1 MFGPAHAQDRVQ
13 EGSQFGRWRPRID
26 KSWQGQ
32 PSGAFMLV
40 CETFEFG
47 FDCQRR
53 IRKSNLVDSRYDYSQ
68 CKTVIAFC
76 AHRL

>member
-1 MFGPAHAQDRVQ
+1 
-13 EGSQFGRWRPRID
+13 
-26 KSWQGQ
+26 
-32 PSGAFMLV
+32 MLV

-47 FDCQRR
+47 FDCQPR
-53 IRKSNLVDSRYDYSQ
+53 IGRSKLVDSLYDYSQ